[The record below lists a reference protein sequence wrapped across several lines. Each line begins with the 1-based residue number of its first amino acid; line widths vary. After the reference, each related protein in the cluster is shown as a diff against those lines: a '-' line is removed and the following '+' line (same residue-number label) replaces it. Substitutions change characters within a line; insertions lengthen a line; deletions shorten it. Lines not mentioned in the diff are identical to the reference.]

1 MFGIIW
7 ACDSTFL
14 TINCVKEKRRL
25 NISDENL
32 TFELKC
38 ALSLKIHTGFHIKM

>member
-1 MFGIIW
+1 MKQFEYKGRTT
-7 ACDSTFL
+7 TFNYKFY
-14 TINCVKEKRRL
+14 TKCRSG
-25 NISDENL
+25 ISDENL